1 MLLGCLADSLDK
13 AANHLVYTAK
23 CSSHLFGLVGQLTYV
38 AAFAGGDP
46 AIEFGFRCASPKPN
60 GSNSRTGSKP

>member
-1 MLLGCLADSLDK
+1 MLPGCLSDSLDK
-13 AANHLVYTAK
+13 TANNLVYTAN
-23 CSSHLFGLVGQLTYV
+23 CSCNLFGLVGQLTYV

-46 AIEFGFRCASPKPN
+46 AIEFGFRYASPKSN